1 MQIKGAGGYFDNRIY
16 ELDQVTAWQI
26 AKLSVAELGVQVD
39 NIDEENFLI
48 EGTAEKRVFSICVQK
63 MDEETVQIIADIHKK
78 VIQVY
83 SWKAQ
88 NKEIKEFY
96 ERFEKKM
103 REFSN
108 YILCPHCKSKISS
121 RVRFCPECGTPI
133 Q

>member
-1 MQIKGAGGYFDNRIY
+1 MQIKGAGGFFDNRIY
-16 ELDQVTAWQI
+16 EIDQATAWQI
-26 AKLSVAELGVQVD
+26 AKLCVAELGVQVEKV
-39 NIDEENFLI
+39 DETNFLI
-48 EGTAEKRVFSICVQK
+48 EGTTEKKVFSICVQK

-83 SWKAQ
+83 SWKP
-88 NKEIKEFY
+88 EDREVKEFY

-108 YILCPHCKSKISS
+108 YILCPQCKAKISS
-121 RVRFCPECGTPI
+121 RVKFCPECGTPI